1 MLTSAK
7 DCKGKYKLLSRIPQN
22 IGVGGALT
30 HPVGLDMEILNQHP
44 MLSDVSTH
52 LTIRYLLTLKQ
63 AKFLVEEL
71 KRVLYEFRE

>member
-7 DCKGKYKLLSRIPQN
+7 DCEGKYKLLSLIPQN

-30 HPVGLDMEILNQHP
+30 HPVGLDMEMVDEHP

-63 AKFLVEEL
+63 AEVLVEEL
-71 KRVLYEFRE
+71 TRVLYEFHE